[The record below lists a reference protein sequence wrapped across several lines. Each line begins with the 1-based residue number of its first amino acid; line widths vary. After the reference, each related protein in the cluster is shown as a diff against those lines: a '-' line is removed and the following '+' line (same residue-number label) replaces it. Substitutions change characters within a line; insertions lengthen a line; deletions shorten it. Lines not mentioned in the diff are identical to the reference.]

1 MQVAPGRGK
10 LGARSPGPLLS
21 HQWQRQG
28 NGNAAFLRCLFYSS
42 FLCKFTQVRH
52 SSSLEFDL
60 LKLNHW
66 TWAAALARYGSALK
80 RPANVGGPFQC
91 AKDTDSFSITAK
103 IKWQLCFACHF
114 ARCKILYSQCYHG
127 NSENFQF
134 YILFTWH
141 AKYFGHS
148 CVLDLHSTV
157 PPPFFVECVNS

>member
-60 LKLNHW
+60 LKLNH
-66 TWAAALARYGSALK
+66 
-80 RPANVGGPFQC
+80 
-91 AKDTDSFSITAK
+91 
-103 IKWQLCFACHF
+103 
-114 ARCKILYSQCYHG
+114 
-127 NSENFQF
+127 
-134 YILFTWH
+134 
-141 AKYFGHS
+141 
-148 CVLDLHSTV
+148 
-157 PPPFFVECVNS
+157 